1 MRLNRVYFD
10 GTLADRRHCDLT
22 GSAANHVARVLR
34 LGGGDP
40 LILFDGRGGE
50 YTGTVEASGKDRV
63 RVALG
68 DHSALERESK
78 LALTLA
84 QGIARAERMDL
95 IVQKATELG
104 VARIVPIVAARSV
117 VRTDAKQAERK
128 LEHWR
133 SIAIAACEQCGRNR
147 LPVID
152 APATLVAWLATRG
165 AGDASLILSPRG
177 AQPLRDLAAGAQ
189 SIVLLIGPEGGLSA
203 EEEASALAGGF
214 RAASLGPRILRTE
227 TAAIAALA
235 ALQTAAG
242 DF

>member
-1 MRLNRVYFD
+1 LNRVYFD
-10 GTLADRRHCDLT
+10 GTLANRRHCDLT
-22 GSAANHVARVLR
+22 GSAANHVAQVLR
-34 LGGGDP
+34 LDRGDP
-40 LILFDGRGGE
+40 LTLFDGRGGE
-50 YTGTVEASGKDRV
+50 YAGTIEASGKDRV

-68 DHSALERESK
+68 EHSPVERESK

-104 VARIVPIVAARSV
+104 VARIVPIVAGRSV

-128 LEHWR
+128 QHHWR

-152 APATLVAWLATRG
+152 APLTLVAWLAARG
-165 AGDASLILSPRG
+165 GSDASLILSPRA
-177 AQPLRDLAAGAQ
+177 AQPLRDLSAAAQ
-189 SIVLLIGPEGGLSA
+189 SIVLLIGPEGGLSP
-203 EEEASALAGGF
+203 EEEALALAGGF

-235 ALQTAAG
+235 ALQTVAG
-242 DF
+242 DL